1 MSECAWVCMC
11 LRLSECV
18 PSAFR
23 ARVCGC
29 FCVCVSCAYG
39 CVVFACAQIPVCSS
53 VIQKKENTGVIIP
66 ESFFGKKKNEIKE
79 TLTITKDGSYLWKN
93 EIIDEESLKGILQ
106 NDSDVIVNIDEG
118 TSIQKF
124 NEVVSIFKSKNIK
137 KIFISV
143 RHKND

>member
-1 MSECAWVCMC
+1 MIQMKRVNKKKN
-11 LRLSECV
+11 LSD
-18 PSAFR
+18 SINL
-23 ARVCGC
+23 
-29 FCVCVSCAYG
+29 
-39 CVVFACAQIPVCSS
+39 IPMINLIFLLLIFFLLTG

>member
-1 MSECAWVCMC
+1 MKRVNKKKN
-11 LRLSECV
+11 LSD
-18 PSAFR
+18 SINL
-23 ARVCGC
+23 
-29 FCVCVSCAYG
+29 
-39 CVVFACAQIPVCSS
+39 IPMINLIFLLLIFFLLTG